1 MKKLFC
7 ILFSILIIILCFC
20 GCDTVKDEEQT
31 TEYSDSVP
39 VTKES
44 ETVES
49 EACFTIIDNGDYT
62 YTYEIRDNKGNI
74 LLYESQSD
82 SAPHI
87 EMLSDSLLK
96 CMIQSGTGYI
106 SQHTFY
112 VNVETGAISE
122 TFNSVFDEHNGRV
135 AYFLYLNSNHYI
147 VVQDIFDK
155 EAFFKEIELP
165 GDYYCV
171 EAVVSCEFSEDGK
184 TLELVCKVGEDY
196 TETPITLDI
205 E

>member
-7 ILFSILIIILCFC
+7 IMILLLIVILCFC
-20 GCDTVKDEEQT
+20 SCDTAEKEEQT

-87 EMLSDSLLK
+87 EMLSDSLLR
-96 CMIQSGTGYI
+96 CMIQSGTGI
-106 SQHTFY
+106 LTQHTFY

-196 TETPITLDI
+196 TENPITLDI

>member
-31 TEYSDSVP
+31 TDYSDAVP
-39 VTKES
+39 VTKKS

-49 EACFTIIDNGDYT
+49 ESFYTVIDNGDFS
-62 YTYEIRDNKGNI
+62 YTYEIRDNKGNM
-74 LLYESQSD
+74 LLYESQCKRQ
-82 SAPHI
+82 PHI
-87 EMLSDSLLK
+87 EMLSDTLLR
-96 CMIQSGTGYI
+96 CMIQSGTGII

-122 TFNSVFDEHNGRV
+122 AFNCVYDEHDGRT

-147 VVQDIFDK
+147 VVQDIFNK
-155 EAFFKEIELP
+155 EAFYKEIELP

-184 TLELVCKVGEDY
+184 SLELVCKVGEDY
-196 TETPITLDI
+196 TETPITLDV

>member
-49 EACFTIIDNGDYT
+49 ESCFTIIDNGDYT
-62 YTYEIRDNKGNI
+62 YTYEIRDNKGSI
-74 LLYESQSD
+74 LLYESQCKNQ
-82 SAPHI
+82 PHI
-87 EMLSDSLLK
+87 EMISDSLLR
-96 CMIQSGTGYI
+96 CMIQSGTGI
-106 SQHTFY
+106 LTQHTFY

-122 TFNSVFDEHNGRV
+122 TFNSAFDEHDGRV
-135 AYFLYLNSNHYI
+135 AYFLYLNSNHYM

-155 EAFFKEIELP
+155 EAYFKEIEIP

-171 EAVVSCEFSEDGK
+171 EAVVSCVFSEDGES
-184 TLELVCKVGEDY
+184 LELVCKAGEDY
-196 TETPITLDI
+196 TETPVTLEI

>member
-122 TFNSVFDEHNGRV
+122 TFNSVFDELNGRV